1 MMSPRTGFR
10 AAPVPLQTVVTG
22 LEVDHERYAKSGGW
36 FAARYRNGP
45 LMWGCG
51 IILLLVVG
59 SFVVPAISPYSAWRP
74 DATAALQ
81 SPNSSHLFGTDISG
95 FDIFTRVFYAPRYD
109 LSIAALGVLIGALIG
124 VTVGVAA
131 GFARGVVGEFV
142 MRAADLVQAFP
153 LLVLALAIVAIAG
166 GSSVNLVAAVAF
178 INAPVFLRLVRSRVL
193 SIREQGYV
201 EMAEAL
207 GNPTWRIVFVHIL
220 PNAIGPAIVQCGISL
235 GYAILVIA
243 GLGFLGVGL
252 PVPTPEW
259 GAMIQTGSTEL
270 TTGQWWTFVFP
281 GAMLALAV
289 AGFNLISEGI
299 EISREV

>member
-1 MMSPRTGFR
+1 MSLRAGVG
-10 AAPVPLQTVVTG
+10 AAPLPAETLVQSLA
-22 LEVDHERYAKSGGW
+22 LEGEEFDGRDALRRAG
-36 FAARYRNGP
+36 YRNAP
-45 LMWGCG
+45 LIWGCA
-51 IILLLVVG
+51 IIFVLVAG
-59 SFVVPAISPYSAWRP
+59 SFLIPAISSYSAWKP
-74 DATAALQ
+74 DPTSALQ
-81 SPNSSHLFGTDISG
+81 SPNGSHLFGTDISG
-95 FDIFTRVFYAPRYD
+95 FDIFVRVFYAPRLD
-109 LSIAALGVLIGALIG
+109 LSIGGLGVLIGAVIG

-131 GFARGVVGEFV
+131 GFTRGLLGEIV

-166 GSSVNLVAAVAF
+166 SSWVNLVAAIAF

-201 EMAEAL
+201 EVAEAL
-207 GNPTWRIVFVHIL
+207 GNPTWRIVFKHIL
-220 PNAIGPAIVQCGISL
+220 PNAIAPAIVQFGISL

-252 PVPTPEW
+252 AVPTPEW
-259 GAMIQTGSTEL
+259 GSMIQTGSTEL

-281 GAMLALAV
+281 GAMLAVAV